1 MQNIST
7 TTCQQTNK
15 ETDLPTI
22 NLPTGQLTNRYMQS
36 ISSTTCQ
43 QTNRYMEYQLTT
55 ASLPADKHTNRFT
68 LYQLPQMPIDV
79 SAHPTAQLTN
89 RQTDLQSLKSPTCK
103 QTNRRI
109 DWQSTHQLANSR
121 SKVSRELEEHE
132 GLQWGKPGPGGAYWR
147 SSAITGQGFFDKMG
161 WWVKWIL
168 L

>member
-1 MQNIST
+1 
-7 TTCQQTNK
+7 
-15 ETDLPTI
+15 
-22 NLPTGQLTNRYMQS
+22 MQS

-89 RQTDLQSLKSPTCK
+89 RQTDLQSLNSPTCK

-109 DWQSTHQLANSR
+109 DWQSTNSPDKQTNRLEEYKLTRLQTDKQIGRVKTHQLANSS